1 MYKFELTN
9 LIPAD
14 FETFISKDDALFKLR
29 LMSEQGFNML
39 SIIFTFN
46 LISHHSNLAIR
57 IKKIEHTGELMKL
70 N

>member
-46 LISHHSNLAIR
+46 ISSQ
-57 IKKIEHTGELMKL
+57 
-70 N
+70 